1 VHTLASPSA
10 AVVQSDSPVLQLRL
24 NACLFVLALQ
34 CVVMAL
40 PVLKFMGLGPMASW
54 SWLWVLMPV
63 WGPWA
68 VLSVIM
74 VFERLVEALQGVR
87 NTQTQLVV
95 SQQS

>member
-1 VHTLASPSA
+1 
-10 AVVQSDSPVLQLRL
+10 
-24 NACLFVLALQ
+24 
-34 CVVMAL
+34 MAL